1 MADEIAKK
9 AAHDLANEID
19 VTDSV
24 RLLDQPTLWKI
35 IREEQI
41 RAWQL
46 SWTRSSTG
54 TATREILPSVRKK
67 IFWSGSRSAD
77 ISYARLLLNSTN
89 LNDDRYRMK
98 FSETPNCE
106 CGKDRESADHFL
118 IHCEEH
124 REARQIMF
132 DAIMNVW
139 MEKKS
144 KGSLNVSRYS
154 RYFFSR
160 YSRYFS

>member
-1 MADEIAKK
+1 
-9 AAHDLANEID
+9 
-19 VTDSV
+19 
-24 RLLDQPTLWKI
+24 
-35 IREEQI
+35 
-41 RAWQL
+41 
-46 SWTRSSTG
+46 
-54 TATREILPSVRKK
+54 
-67 IFWSGSRSAD
+67 
-77 ISYARLLLNSTN
+77 
-89 LNDDRYRMK
+89 MK

-144 KGSLNVSRYS
+144 KGSLNVSKQMLIGLN
-154 RYFFSR
+154 FSEKLNSNDDVKVKVALFK
-160 YSRYFS
+160 YLKVTKNI